1 MASAKL
7 VVACAFNEL
16 RITDVSRTQLQSA
29 AKTLKLPLKESELR
43 SKDRLV
49 VNVAKALI
57 DMGFVKVP
65 AAQLTFSRADVKILK
80 PF

>member
-16 RITDVSRTQLQSA
+16 RVADISRVQLQSA
-29 AKTLKLPLKESELR
+29 AKTLKVSLKGSESRTKEMLT
-43 SKDRLV
+43 L
-49 VNVAKALI
+49 NVAQALI
-57 DMGFVKVP
+57 DQ
-65 AAQLTFSRADVKILK
+65 AYVKIPYKKKISRDEIQILR

>member
-16 RITDVSRTQLQSA
+16 KVTDVSRTQLQSA
-29 AKTLKLPLKESELR
+29 AKTLKVPLKESELR
-43 SKDRLV
+43 SKDTLV

-57 DMGFVKVP
+57 DKGFVKVP
-65 AAQLTFSRADVKILK
+65 AAAHFSRADVKILK

>member
-16 RITDVSRTQLQSA
+16 RVADISRAQLQSA
-29 AKTLKLPLKESELR
+29 AKTLKVSLKGSESRTKEMLT
-43 SKDRLV
+43 L
-49 VNVAKALI
+49 NVAQALI
-57 DMGFVKVP
+57 D
-65 AAQLTFSRADVKILK
+65 RAYVKIPDKKKISRDEIQILR